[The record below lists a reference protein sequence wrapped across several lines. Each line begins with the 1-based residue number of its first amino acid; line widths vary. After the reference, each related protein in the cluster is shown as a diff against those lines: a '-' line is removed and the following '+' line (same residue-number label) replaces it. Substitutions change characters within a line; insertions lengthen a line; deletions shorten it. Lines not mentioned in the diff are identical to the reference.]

1 MTIAVIV
8 RRTAPVAVITNPDAS
23 AVKFF
28 RDQAE
33 GSATDAAGSA
43 TTASTAATTATTQA
57 GIATTAATTATTQAG
72 IATTQAGIATTGA
85 ATATTQ
91 AGIATTGAA
100 TATTQ
105 ATTAGAHATD
115 SATSALAAQTAL
127 ATFEGSFGWA
137 ANVTTGS
144 TTNYTIT
151 TAGPGVLRLVSTGAS
166 PQTRLPI
173 KATAIDG
180 WMTFYV
186 WVSAKSTGSPNQ
198 LTLYQTGGASSDL
211 SAALKQDGTVQA
223 VELQATLLSATH
235 VRITNSG
242 GGATGD
248 NYIAIVPV
256 PGRATDTNLSAA
268 LAEQHSSMRARVGK
282 EIEWNGHVRAPATTN
297 SVVTGATLASF
308 NFNKTVALGSEN
320 FSIPLNSA
328 LAVSGE
334 KLTFLYV
341 ACNGTGLA
349 PSVIPK
355 TNGGGNAASA
365 PQSMVLDGQP
375 HKMPFTLTADA
386 TQLSGTV
393 SNQTSYFD
401 LVYLIVP
408 GAIDDAKLASLNAL
422 LLAMIEIFI
431 QPTIDSNVRDFGV
444 ITGPSVNVS
453 FDSHTPIGI
462 YGFEAYKTN
471 GSNGNTYWARF
482 PTRTVA
488 NDEKY
493 TLIYRV
499 APRTGEAKA
508 IGTVKARW
516 YNSGSKS
523 NLEPLTADGM
533 FHTAEFTTTG
543 AASLFYVE
551 VDNTSADF
559 RFEGYLAEGHAS
571 DTTVS
576 FGLSGFLLTLA
587 NVLNSSL
594 ANLIGERWVASQKQI
609 MLGPVFGFEGRHVTF
624 YTRQLLV
631 ARQRSRTIDVG
642 LISQPDTKPY
652 AYVGAPM
659 AGYDVEEAIADFSA
673 VARLPVDTLAAR
685 SYLTAQVLDSADTT
699 HPLTRTVPFHAAA
712 ASGGSGSAMVVNLGD
727 SYGAIYRPHIREL
740 VNMTGFTWAGVGTI
754 GSGADKN
761 QAVSGYS
768 TNDWMGRRTTDLTLA
783 GNPFLRAADPA
794 GADSDWQDVCFA
806 IGGTAGSSA
815 RWPNY
820 VEDATQAA
828 YYIPDW
834 DTWRQNGAV
843 ALAGTEKLTLLV
855 TLWINDSGD
864 GYTDWLTLLD
874 QNYERIVTNF
884 LETFPN
890 GRVLIALP
898 GVSGNGN
905 NGNVNW
911 AELSG
916 AALAILNRFRDR
928 EAEQIYVLP
937 TWAMMSCDLNQNT
950 STLSSTDTATGT
962 ETRTI
967 TDFVHARDFMQR
979 QFAEPVAAAV
989 CWLAETYGV

>member
-1 MTIAVIV
+1 VTIAVIV

-91 AGIATTGAA
+91 AGIATTGAS

-105 ATTAGAHATD
+105 ATTAETHAT
-115 SATSALAAQTAL
+115 AAIA
-127 ATFEGSFGWA
+127 AAASI
-137 ANVTTGS
+137 ANVAGFATNASWTNVSTSYDVAFTGS
-144 TTNYTIT
+144 GLSDRRMAASTGSPTATIAIPAVANGDWITLYYRVDPAGTGSRPSIMLRTSGNSGAASDSYGLLRTGDWYAQEIQATAAAALLRVGTT
-151 TAGPGVLRLVSTGAS
+151 STGAS
-166 PQTRLPI
+166 
-173 KATAIDG
+173 D
-180 WMTFYV
+180 
-186 WVSAKSTGSPNQ
+186 
-198 LTLYQTGGASSDL
+198 
-211 SAALKQDGTVQA
+211 
-223 VELQATLLSATH
+223 
-235 VRITNSG
+235 NSFQMF
-242 GGATGD
+242 
-248 NYIAIVPV
+248 PV
-256 PGRATDTNLSAA
+256 VGRATDTNQSTPQTLMHA
-268 LAEQHSSMRARVGK
+268 LARARM
-282 EIEWNGHVRAPATTN
+282 
-297 SVVTGATLASF
+297 ASD
-308 NFNKTVALGSEN
+308 
-320 FSIPLNSA
+320 PW
-328 LAVSGE
+328 SG
-334 KLTFLYV
+334 LV
-341 ACNGTGLA
+341 TGLA
-349 PSVIPK
+349 AGGSFTVNAQTLTSVDVTNTNPSGSIQLTIPIRTVPTGSSLTLVYMIESGNTGSVPSVLLLQNAG
-355 TNGGGNAASA
+355 TAASTPLTA
-365 PQSMVLDGQP
+365 
-375 HKMPFTLTADA
+375 LTADGAPHTLTMTA
-386 TQLSGTV
+386 T
-393 SNQTSYFD
+393 
-401 LVYLIVP
+401 
-408 GAIDDAKLASLNAL
+408 ADAVNIGVRVTNAAAAFKLHYAVLPYNKGDTALESLPLAL
-422 LLAMIEIFI
+422 LGLADVFG
-431 QPTIDSNVRDFGV
+431 QPAVDVSVRNLGV

-453 FDSHTPIGI
+453 FDSHTAIGF

-471 GSNGNTYWARF
+471 GTNGNAYWAYF
-482 PTRTVA
+482 PTRAVA
-488 NDEKY
+488 NGEKY

-499 APRTGEAKA
+499 SPRTGEAKV

-523 NLEPLTADGM
+523 NLATLTADGM
-533 FHTAEFTTTG
+533 FHVQEFTATG
-543 AASLFYVE
+543 AATQFYVE
-551 VDNTSADF
+551 VDNTSADLH
-559 RFEGYLAEGHAS
+559 FEGFMIQGQAS
-571 DTTVS
+571 DTTLS
-576 FGLSGFLLTLA
+576 FGLGGYLLAMA
-587 NVLNSSL
+587 NVLNSSFT
-594 ANLIGERWVASQKQI
+594 NLVSERWVASQKQI

-642 LISQPDTKPY
+642 LISQPDTQPY
-652 AYVGAPM
+652 AYVGTPG

-712 ASGGSGSAMVVNLGD
+712 ATGGSGSVMVVNLGD

-794 GADSDWQDVCFA
+794 GADSDWQDVCMA
-806 IGGTAGSSA
+806 IGGTEGSSL

-820 VEDATQAA
+820 VEDATQAD
-828 YYIPDW
+828 YYILDW

-843 ALAGTEKLTLLV
+843 ALAGTEKLTLFV
-855 TLWINDSGD
+855 TLWVNDAAD